1 MVSTEGRSYFDL
13 HYGDY
18 ERQTSQRKLLFYLT
32 LVRRWVPPGRPIY
45 EIGVGMGHFLKEA
58 VNLYECSGCDINPYA
73 IATTKERAP
82 RATLHLGP
90 FESAPIQVKQ
100 SAVVCWDVLEHV
112 PDLGHTL
119 AAINKALDQDGVLL
133 GVVPVYDGPL
143 GWLVRRLDHDPTH
156 VSKFSRWDWLAE
168 LERHSFQVVEWGG
181 IIRRLLF
188 SRYYLHLKRPQ
199 WLLRSLGSAIYFVSR
214 RHR

>member
-1 MVSTEGRSYFDL
+1 
-13 HYGDY
+13 
-18 ERQTSQRKLLFYLT
+18 
-32 LVRRWVPPGRPIY
+32 
-45 EIGVGMGHFLKEA
+45 MGHFLKEA

-90 FESAPIQVKQ
+90 FESAPIRVKQ
-100 SAVVCWDVLEHV
+100 SAVVCWDALEHV

-156 VSKFSRWDWLAE
+156 VSKFSRWEWLAE
-168 LERHSFQVVEWGG
+168 LERHHSKTPFLPVLSALETTSVATPEPWECH
-181 IIRRLLF
+181 ILRIEKATLA
-188 SRYYLHLKRPQ
+188 SRSDLI
-199 WLLRSLGSAIYFVSR
+199 SSTTAGTCVT
-214 RHR
+214 